1 MSFCSGLIGSFL
13 IRLCANIIA
22 FKSIKAFKGGYL
34 IGDDRMSII
43 KGNIFTVFITVVL
56 KIGGFWRNNTFIN
69 AVLNTNF
76 LIRDKIGKI
85 IDYFNITITT
95 VEA

>member
-1 MSFCSGLIGSFL
+1 
-13 IRLCANIIA
+13 
-22 FKSIKAFKGGYL
+22 
-34 IGDDRMSII
+34 MSII